1 MELNL
6 QEELLEGSR
15 LEVGI
20 QLGGYS
26 SSLGKSMAG
35 WNLGYNGM
43 GMKKEGNYEKRDA
56 TEARV
61 KREMS

>member
-6 QEELLEGSR
+6 QDELLERTR

-26 SSLGKSMAG
+26 SSLGKSKAV
-35 WNLGYNGM
+35 WNLRYNGT
-43 GMKKEGNYEKRDA
+43 GMKKEGNYEKQNA